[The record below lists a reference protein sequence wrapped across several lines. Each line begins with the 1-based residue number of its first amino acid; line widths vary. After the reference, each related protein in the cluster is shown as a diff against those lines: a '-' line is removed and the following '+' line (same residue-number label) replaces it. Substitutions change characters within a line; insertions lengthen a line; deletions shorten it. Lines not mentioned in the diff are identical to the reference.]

1 MGFAGRMTAFWQ
13 CDECGWEWVL
23 DSESGPRQCPN
34 CGSRKWNDSIVRD
47 AKLYEQALAVRH
59 LNRHRRPLFNRQRRP
74 VSRTQPTTNG
84 LVRLKLGGELPGV
97 LDEVLAR
104 LQRLI

>member
-1 MGFAGRMTAFWQ
+1 MGFAAIMTAFWQ
-13 CDECGWEWVL
+13 CDECAWEWVL

-47 AKLYEQALAVRH
+47 AHLYRQALAVRH

-74 VSRTQPTTNG
+74 LSRAQPTTDG
-84 LVRLKLGGELPGV
+84 FVRSKLAEELPGV

-104 LQRLI
+104 L